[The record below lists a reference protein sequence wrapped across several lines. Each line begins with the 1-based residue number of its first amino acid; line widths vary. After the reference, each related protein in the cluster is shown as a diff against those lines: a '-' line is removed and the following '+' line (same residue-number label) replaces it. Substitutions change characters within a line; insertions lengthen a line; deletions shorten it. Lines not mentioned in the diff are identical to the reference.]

1 LSVWSGD
8 LGLDSGIPQSVY
20 RIDTTDMT
28 QIGLKGLKPGES
40 FAYEGGSITF
50 EGYVQWV
57 NLNFVADPGKHLA
70 LLGGIVAILGLLA
83 SLFTRRRR
91 IWIRV
96 GDQVEVAGLAKNA
109 APGLEVEMQGFV
121 KMLKGEKEMS
131 RSWAFAS
138 NYLVYSAMAVYAIS
152 FLAHLIETAWA
163 VKVPADK
170 NSTLDYKR
178 TEKVARIATALM
190 ILGFLLLLA
199 GVIAR
204 GISAG
209 RVPWGNMYEFS
220 ITGALAFSGAYLLAL
235 RKYDLR
241 WLGLLVSV
249 SVLLTIGTAITVLYV
264 PSAPL
269 VPALKSEW
277 LVIHVSTAIIS
288 GGVFL
293 LSNVI
298 ASAYLYLDRMEK
310 KGERTPWA
318 KRLPDLETLD
328 LLSYR
333 LVAFVFP
340 LWTFSVIAGAI
351 WAESAWGRYWGWDP
365 KETWAFIT
373 WVAYAAYLHA
383 RVTIGWRGRRAAWLC
398 LFAGSTFL
406 FNYVYVNIWGTGKH
420 TYSGL

>member
-1 LSVWSGD
+1 
-8 LGLDSGIPQSVY
+8 
-20 RIDTTDMT
+20 
-28 QIGLKGLKPGES
+28 
-40 FAYEGGSITF
+40 
-50 EGYVQWV
+50 
-57 NLNFVADPGKHLA
+57 
-70 LLGGIVAILGLLA
+70 
-83 SLFTRRRR
+83 
-91 IWIRV
+91 
-96 GDQVEVAGLAKNA
+96 
-109 APGLEVEMQGFV
+109 
-121 KMLKGEKEMS
+121 MS

-152 FLAHLIETAWA
+152 FLAHAIETAWA
-163 VKVPADK
+163 VKVPSNKSA
-170 NSTLDYKR
+170 TLDYSR
-178 TEKVARIATALM
+178 TEKVSRIATAMM
-190 ILGFLLLLA
+190 ILGFVLLFA

-249 SVLLTIGTAITVLYV
+249 SVLLTIGTAVTVLYV

-298 ASAYLYLDRMEK
+298 ASAYLYLDRMEA
-310 KGERTPWA
+310 KGERTAWA

-328 LLSYR
+328 QLSYR

-406 FNYVYVNIWGTGKH
+406 FNYVYVNIWGTGKLS
-420 TYSGL
+420 TSFPPLISCTILNWASTSGPTSTNWAMYLTLSIVYEVPATGAAAA

>member
-1 LSVWSGD
+1 MIWWPQEIATLTH
-8 LGLDSGIPQSVY
+8 GLVTLRPSNENDIDAIYKACQDPLIPAF
-20 RIDTTDMT
+20 TTV
-28 QIGLKGLKPGES
+28 PGEYTIDHAIDCVRSDPFS
-40 FAYEGGSITF
+40 FAERRELRFIIDHGTG
-50 EGYVQWV
+50 
-57 NLNFVADPGKHLA
+57 ADRK
-70 LLGGIVAILGLLA
+70 
-83 SLFTRRRR
+83 F
-91 IWIRV
+91 
-96 GDQVEVAGLAKNA
+96 
-109 APGLEVEMQGFV
+109 
-121 KMLKGEKEMS
+121 
-131 RSWAFAS
+131 
-138 NYLVYSAMAVYAIS
+138 
-152 FLAHLIETAWA
+152 
-163 VKVPADK
+163 
-170 NSTLDYKR
+170 
-178 TEKVARIATALM
+178 
-190 ILGFLLLLA
+190 A
-199 GVIAR
+199 GVISR
-204 GISAG
+204 GVSAG

-220 ITGALAFSGAYLLAL
+220 ITGALAFTGAYLGAL

-241 WLGLLVSV
+241 WLGLLVSI
-249 SVLLTIGTAITVLYV
+249 SVLLTLGTAVTVLYV

-269 VPALKSEW
+269 VPALKSPW

-293 LSNVI
+293 LANVI
-298 ASAYLYLDRMEK
+298 AAAYLYLDKMES
-310 KGERTPWA
+310 KGERTAWA
-318 KRLPDLETLD
+318 KRLPSLEVLD
-328 LLSYR
+328 QLSYR